1 MIRLGGFTIA
11 RIKSRITAQGD
22 KMTKAEAYD
31 KAWRLGR
38 KGDFSLVD
46 EIYHQNYKSIDYRTG
61 IEANIEDD
69 KVIVSTLGESVVFG
83 PSKALFEGEDFVCVE
98 GFAKRQF
105 NVNDP
110 SYGIMMTALSYQD
123 GKIVSQKTVS
133 SDLDFDPSEGK
144 DWNWEDYE

>member
-1 MIRLGGFTIA
+1 
-11 RIKSRITAQGD
+11 
-22 KMTKAEAYD
+22 MTKAEAYD

-144 DWNWEDYE
+144 DQNWEDYE

>member
-1 MIRLGGFTIA
+1 MRVAIIPARGGSKEIPRKNIKLFAGKPLISWTIDIA
-11 RIKSRITAQGD
+11 TNCDLI
-22 KMTKAEAYD
+22 
-31 KAWRLGR
+31 
-38 KGDFSLVD
+38 
-46 EIYHQNYKSIDYRTG
+46 
-61 IEANIEDD
+61 D

-123 GKIVSQKTVS
+123 GKIVLQKTVS
-133 SDLDFDPSEGK
+133 SDLDFDPIEGK

>member
-1 MIRLGGFTIA
+1 
-11 RIKSRITAQGD
+11 
-22 KMTKAEAYD
+22 MTKAEAYD

-46 EIYHQNYKSIDYRTG
+46 EIYHQNYKSTDYRTG